1 MKLTKKIL
9 ENLVYEVYYDSRK
22 PHPLYADAQDHL
34 GERVW
39 VHTERTQR
47 NNGYNGMIGVYKA
60 GNSNNRVGSPYFKT
74 NAIALQNC
82 VFQVSGGKSIE
93 KIQQT
98 GKRTL
103 VAGVVGDVAP
113 IEEEMY
119 NPAAGVAKQ
128 PYIPV
133 SFNPMVGH
141 FYALDDQ
148 EQKPLAGCALL
159 YFTASENGQWTMTA
173 MGIQYDTTN

>member
-1 MKLTKKIL
+1 MKLTKTIL
-9 ENLVYEVYYDSRK
+9 ENLIQEVYYDSRK

-34 GERVW
+34 GDRVW

-47 NNGYNGMIGVYKA
+47 NNNRNGMIGVYKA
-60 GNSNNRVGSPYFKT
+60 GNKNNRVGSPYFKT

-93 KIQQT
+93 KIQTT

-103 VAGVVGDVAP
+103 VAGGVGDVVQ
-113 IEEEMY
+113 IKEEMY
-119 NPAAGVAKQ
+119 NPAVGVPKQ
-128 PYIPV
+128 PYTPI

-141 FYALDDQ
+141 FFVLNDPDQKALT
-148 EQKPLAGCALL
+148 GCKLL
-159 YFTASENGQWTMTA
+159 YFTASEDGQWVMTA
-173 MGIQYDTTN
+173 MGLY